1 MNPKKIS
8 SYIHHPKKH
17 LEKNLDP
24 IRYQLPLKNNEQSNI
39 KNKFK
44 YLYENRGHRK
54 NANVSMPRKANVM
67 R

>member
-1 MNPKKIS
+1 MVSLSLYSSPQKTRKKIS
-8 SYIHHPKKH
+8 IQH
-17 LEKNLDP
+17 LVAN
-24 IRYQLPLKNNEQSNI
+24 PLFNNERSNI

-54 NANVSMPRKANVM
+54 NANVSMPRKANVI